1 MKRRA
6 PTLCLDEIVLSF
18 SGFLLG
24 ALGQKLSF
32 REMKNAYFFLPERAL
47 INLLKLE
54 KNAEREK
61 KERAHVFIR
70 Q

>member
-6 PTLCLDEIVLSF
+6 PTFFLDEIVLSF

-24 ALGQKLSF
+24 ALGQKFFF

-47 INLLKLE
+47 INLVKLE
-54 KNAEREK
+54 KKCWERK